1 MAEAVVLERWEDT
14 DVSLG
19 AVVDKLF
26 ALRRHAAR
34 SASRTS
40 VMTLVV
46 VATADE
52 EAGRAQQAMRP
63 LGGHHPARL
72 IVLRPEPRRP
82 DAGVDAR
89 ATVYCATAG
98 DHPVSFDEVGLV
110 VKGEAAGQ
118 LKSMIEPFTLPD
130 LPIVLWYPGA
140 LPAAAEP
147 LLAIADTVMVDSKEA
162 GDDRVFSALAELS
175 HRRVVVDLSWER
187 LRPQRLL
194 LTALFDGSAYRPYA
208 YQVTGIEVSGK
219 RGPRHLLGGWL
230 MSCLGIPR
238 SRVHLSDSR
247 HIQVAIHAGADGR
260 RATFEL
266 TRDAGERIVRAGAVV
281 ENGARHTEVIALPD
295 DSLAWSLAQALTH
308 LGRDEVWERAL
319 AEAVILAG
327 AKL

>member
-1 MAEAVVLERWEDT
+1 MAEAVVLERWEGT
-14 DVSLG
+14 DVRLG
-19 AVVDKLF
+19 TVVDNLF
-26 ALRRHAAR
+26 ALGRRAAR
-34 SASRTS
+34 SATRTS

-46 VATADE
+46 VANDDE
-52 EAGRAQQAMRP
+52 EADRAQQATRP

-72 IVLRPEPRRP
+72 IVLRPEPRRS
-82 DAGVDAR
+82 DTGVDAR
-89 ATVYCATAG
+89 ATVCCATVG

-110 VKGEAAGQ
+110 VRGEAAGH

-140 LPAAAEP
+140 LPAPAEP
-147 LLAIADTVMVDSKEA
+147 LLAIAETVLVDSKEA

-175 HRRVVVDLSWER
+175 HGRAVVDLSWER

-194 LTALFDGSAYRPYA
+194 LAALFDGSAYRPYA
-208 YQVTGIEVSGK
+208 HRVTGIEVSGK
-219 RGPRHLLGGWL
+219 SGPRHLLGGWL

-247 HIQVAIHAGADGR
+247 HIQVVIHAGAEGR

-266 TRDAGERIVRAGAVV
+266 SRGAGERIVQAGVVV
-281 ENGARHTEVIALPD
+281 ENGARHTEVMALPD
-295 DSLAWSLAQALTH
+295 GSLAWSLAQALTH

-319 AEAVILAG
+319 AGAVILAG